1 MTLVPQSEPMA
12 TMPGRPIGQM
22 ARSVAGYSVLLSV
35 MMVVPLTVFAPA
47 ALFDCAWRNGRRA
60 AVVALALA
68 SAFVG
73 LVWVRMSQVPPVGP
87 HDLAL
92 NLGMLV
98 TLLLSLGLPALVVLP
113 MVQRGEAFG
122 RVLMTATVVG
132 IIGFGASELVMRT
145 TTGISPFETEYN
157 VSRDNFAQ
165 VMKDNPTLP
174 SDAQRLFGRVSAGFL
189 YCLAAVRVASVVLTF
204 TLSLVLY
211 GRLRAWREFMVTRE
225 PSVSAPF
232 VFRGL
237 VLPEWLLFAFIIGG
251 LSPFATGAL
260 RHAGI
265 NLIALVGF
273 LYLLQGLAIF
283 RWMIVAIG
291 INFIGALFAY
301 ATLLLLAPMGVS
313 PLLLSVAGLFDS
325 FFDFRHFNRK
335 DSTHEG
341 HSD

>member
-1 MTLVPQSEPMA
+1 MNLVPQSEPMA
-12 TMPGRPIGQM
+12 TTPGRPIGQM

-35 MMVVPLTVFAPA
+35 MMVVSLTVFAPA

-60 AVVALALA
+60 AVITLALA
-68 SAFVG
+68 SALAA
-73 LVWVRMSQVPPVGP
+73 LVLVRISLIPPVGP

-98 TLLLSLGLPALVVLP
+98 TLVLSLGLPALFVLP

-122 RVLMTATVVG
+122 RVLMTATVVCLL
-132 IIGFGASELVMRT
+132 GFGASELVMRT
-145 TTGISPFETEYN
+145 TTGTSPFEAQYTAT
-157 VSRDNFAQ
+157 RDGFVQ
-165 VMKDNPTLP
+165 FLKDNPTLP
-174 SDAQRLFGRVSAGFL
+174 NDRLQMVHRVSDVALYFL
-189 YCLAAVRVASVVLTF
+189 PAMRVIGAVLTF
-204 TLSLVLY
+204 ALSLVLY

-225 PSVSAPF
+225 PAVAVPF

>member
-1 MTLVPQSEPMA
+1 MSLLPQSEPVA
-12 TMPGRPIGQM
+12 TEPGRPIGQM

-60 AVVALALA
+60 AVIALTIA
-68 SAFVG
+68 SAFAA
-73 LVWVRMSQVPPVGP
+73 LVWVRMSQMPPVGP

-98 TLLLSLGLPALVVLP
+98 TLLLSLGLPALFVLP
-113 MVQRGEAFG
+113 MVQRGESFG
-122 RVLMTATVVG
+122 RVLMTATVVS
-132 IIGFGASELVMRT
+132 ILGFGASELVMRT
-145 TTGISPFETEYN
+145 TTGTSPFETEYT
-157 VSRDNFAQ
+157 VAHDNFAQ
-165 VMKDNPTLP
+165 VLKDNPTLP
-174 SDAQRLFGRVSAGFL
+174 IDAQQLFRQVSAGVL
-189 YCLAAVRVASVVLTF
+189 YCLAAVRLISVVLTF

-225 PSVSAPF
+225 PAVAVPF
-232 VFRGL
+232 VFRSL
-237 VLPEWLLFAFIIGG
+237 VLPEWLLFAFLIGG
-251 LSPFATGAL
+251 LSPFATGAV
-260 RHAGI
+260 RHAGL

-283 RWMIVAIG
+283 RWLIVAVG
-291 INFIGALFAY
+291 INFLGALFAY
-301 ATLLLLAPMGVS
+301 ATLVLLTPMGVS
-313 PLLLSVAGLFDS
+313 PLLLSIAGLFDS